1 MQARQIPPCA
11 RPEVVPDQA
20 SLDAVLLSLQKIRSK
35 LGDYGLPADDVT
47 ELSWMARTALED
59 PLPFQWDP
67 AHVERFLGRD
77 QSRQGPQ
84 VMYPPNDSYRS
95 LPFQVMVGRYYLVN
109 PAKDNDQEAQEE
121 MNM

>member
-59 PLPFQWDP
+59 PQPFQWDP
-67 AHVERFLGRD
+67 AHVEILEVPRERTT
-77 QSRQGPQ
+77 R
-84 VMYPPNDSYRS
+84 PPSPVS
-95 LPFQVMVGRYYLVN
+95 
-109 PAKDNDQEAQEE
+109 AK
-121 MNM
+121 

>member
-1 MQARQIPPCA
+1 MQARKIPPCA

-20 SLDAVLLSLQKIRSK
+20 SVDAVLLSLQKIRTK

-47 ELSWMARTALED
+47 ELSWMARTAMED
-59 PLPFQWDP
+59 PLPFQWDA

-77 QSRQGPQ
+77 RQGPQ
-84 VMYPPNDSYRS
+84 VVYPQNDSYRS

-109 PAKDNDQEAQEE
+109 PAKDKDQEEQEE
-121 MNM
+121 LSM